1 MDDKIR
7 TFIGLEIGEKSRQ
20 QAFELGQKL
29 SQAGAIV
36 KWEPAHKLHITL
48 QFLGEVPNVEV
59 YSICREVQKG
69 VEKVAPFSFCLK
81 GAGAFPK
88 VERPRSVWLGVDEG
102 REEVTQLA
110 RRVDEAM
117 QKLGFPRELR
127 PFVPHVTLGR
137 VQRTTEELG
146 DLSRL
151 IQQYNATDSGKTF
164 ARHVTIFASQM
175 ARTGSQY
182 TVLATAPLIGENS

>member
-7 TFIGLEIGEKSRQ
+7 TFVGLEIGEKSRQ

-29 SQAGAIV
+29 AQSNAVV
-36 KWEPAHKLHITL
+36 KWEPAHKLHVTL
-48 QFLGEVPNVEV
+48 KFLGEVPNVEV
-59 YSICREVQKG
+59 YTICREVQRAVRG
-69 VEKVAPFSFCLK
+69 IAAFPFCLQ

-88 VERPRSVWLGVDEG
+88 VERPRSVWVGVDEG
-102 REEVTQLA
+102 REALTQLA

-117 QKLGFPRELR
+117 QGLGFPRELR

-137 VQRTTEELG
+137 VQRTTAELA

-151 IQQYNATDSGKTF
+151 IQQYDAADVGKTF

-182 TVLATAPLIGENS
+182 TILATAPLAGEF